1 MTNVI
6 YFWKFMAFSILLRTG
21 TVGSEVSFII
31 YSVPST
37 PSYLCCTFCGN
48 FCKARKNIPVF
59 EMIPRSYSIS
69 YFSLFLIF
77 TLSHA
82 TQVNILHTLYL
93 LLHTY
98 FREYLLNFEKIYF
111 CSLLKLHFSPNLS
124 LLMRTSQFLQTGATT
139 FSSSHIINHFLH

>member
-1 MTNVI
+1 M
-6 YFWKFMAFSILLRTG
+6 
-21 TVGSEVSFII
+21 SFII
-31 YSVPST
+31 YSAPPT
-37 PSYLCCTFCGN
+37 PPYLCCTFCGN

-59 EMIPRSYSIS
+59 EMIPCGYSIS

-93 LLHTY
+93 LQHTY

>member
-1 MTNVI
+1 M
-6 YFWKFMAFSILLRTG
+6 
-21 TVGSEVSFII
+21 SFII

-37 PSYLCCTFCGN
+37 PPYLCCTFCGN

-59 EMIPRSYSIS
+59 EMIPRGYSIS

-98 FREYLLNFEKIYF
+98 FREYLLNFEKICF

-139 FSSSHIINHFLH
+139 FHLAILLTTFCTKFLSRYLISRLR

>member
-1 MTNVI
+1 
-6 YFWKFMAFSILLRTG
+6 MAFSILLRTG

-31 YSVPST
+31 YSAPST
-37 PSYLCCTFCGN
+37 PPYLCCTFCGN

-59 EMIPRSYSIS
+59 EMIPRGYSIS

-77 TLSHA
+77 TLLHA

-98 FREYLLNFEKIYF
+98 FREYLLNFEKICL

-139 FSSSHIINHFLH
+139 FSSGHIINHFLH